1 MSRRVGILVLKLA
14 PDALAY
20 SKSRDETWPIRFR
33 GIETMGR
40 LLPDWTI
47 QNIVFCQTFLVFVH
61 LVELLS
67 LFSHQSRPYDRQ
79 RHYW

>member
-1 MSRRVGILVLKLA
+1 MGILVLKLA

-40 LLPDWTI
+40 LLPDWTM
-47 QNIVFCQTFLVFVH
+47 QNIVWSKF
-61 LVELLS
+61 
-67 LFSHQSRPYDRQ
+67 
-79 RHYW
+79 

>member
-33 GIETMGR
+33 GIETFDDGMYKV
-40 LLPDWTI
+40 
-47 QNIVFCQTFLVFVH
+47 QNFWMPYYTKFINTQ
-61 LVELLS
+61 
-67 LFSHQSRPYDRQ
+67 LFIHIR
-79 RHYW
+79 